1 MDHQKVRHAK
11 AFIRELEHSLKDMK
25 QALKHGDSFAV
36 SAKLPPTEDEERGRR
51 FAQSR
56 LAKWRDQQRYM
67 LLAYAFMRGKKY
79 KMVEK
84 KCHQEPSFKK
94 LQIAYAIL
102 TRSLLQSVGDAQ
114 FFTWIYD
121 SKVLRSLAVKH
132 NKLPPEKVMT
142 LLGATRAVRIG

>member
-1 MDHQKVRHAK
+1 MDHQKVRQAR
-11 AFIRELEHSLKDMK
+11 ALIRELERSLKDMK
-25 QALKHGDSFAV
+25 QALKHVDAFNV
-36 SAKLPPTEDEERGRR
+36 SVKMPPTEDEERGRR

-79 KMVEK
+79 KTVEK
-84 KCHQEPSFKK
+84 KCHQIPSFKRMQ
-94 LQIAYAIL
+94 LAYAIL

-114 FFTWIYD
+114 FFMWIHD
-121 SKVLRSLAVKH
+121 TKVIRGSVIKN

-142 LLGATRAVRIG
+142 LLRASHAVRVR

>member
-1 MDHQKVRHAK
+1 MDHQKVRQAR
-11 AFIRELEHSLKDMK
+11 AFIRELEGQLKNMK
-25 QALKHGDSFAV
+25 QALKHVDSFNEA
-36 SAKLPPTEDEERGRR
+36 AKLPPTEDEERGRR

-56 LAKWRDQQRYM
+56 LAKRRDQQRYM

-79 KMVEK
+79 KTVEK
-84 KCHQEPSFKK
+84 KCHQAPSFKK

-121 SKVLRSLAVKH
+121 SKVLRSLVIKN

-142 LLGATRAVRIG
+142 LLGASHAVRIG